1 MKLAILFHFDKHTE
15 TLSINTDKISSH
27 LQQKIQEA
35 LNSEKRVSISFDA
48 FQSIKQHQLKKGF
61 KNIQSIVGLNVVL

>member
-15 TLSINTDKISSH
+15 TLSINTDKISAH

-35 LNSEKRVSISFDA
+35 LNSDKRVTISFDA

>member
-15 TLSINTDKISSH
+15 TYSVNTDKISAH
-27 LQQKIQEA
+27 LQQKIHEA
-35 LNSEKRVSISFDA
+35 LASTHRVSISFDA
-48 FQSIKQHQLKKGF
+48 FNSIKEHQLKKGF